1 MANKHK
7 KSPLRFVY
15 FAIEMLFIGVI
26 PALLVIL
33 NYASWSEEAT
43 GFKIGFTGI
52 LLLVVIFLI
61 LKKLVFKQRLEKM
74 KAALA
79 QHEADLDVEN
89 DPEKI
94 ENLVSEV
101 RKGRLIETVIN
112 YIPVF
117 LIMIAIYL
125 MAQALEKAS
134 VVLSGTIG
142 FCFASVLV
150 GFIISMID
158 ASTMR

>member
-7 KSPLRFVY
+7 KSPLRWIY
-15 FAIEMLFIGVI
+15 FILELLFIGGV
-26 PALLVIL
+26 PALLIVL
-33 NYASWSEEAT
+33 NYASWNEAAT

-52 LLLVVIFLI
+52 LLLIIVYFI
-61 LKKLVFKQRLEKM
+61 LKKLVFKQRIEKM
-74 KAALA
+74 KAALT
-79 QHEADLDVEN
+79 QHEADLAVEN

-94 ENLVSEV
+94 ENLVAEV
-101 RKGRLIETVIN
+101 RKGKTIETIMN

-117 LIMIAIYL
+117 LILIGIYL

-142 FCFASVLV
+142 FVLASVMIGFLV
-150 GFIISMID
+150 SIIE
-158 ASTMR
+158 AQTLR